1 MHSFPAELP
10 RERLGI
16 LLPSKAKDLVPLLPN
31 NRVTE
36 APTTSDHAAGRTRG
50 FSSYCA
56 PVHSVSINATQEG
69 IDLPPAVQVSSG
81 GAPFEH
87 PFLDCP

>member
-10 RERLGI
+10 HERLGI

-36 APTTSDHAAGRTRG
+36 ARQRQTMLLAELPDFPHIVRPCIPSRLTRPKREST
-50 FSSYCA
+50 FRQQFKFRLAVRHSSIL
-56 PVHSVSINATQEG
+56 S
-69 IDLPPAVQVSSG
+69 
-81 GAPFEH
+81 
-87 PFLDCP
+87 